1 MGLASNHVRW
11 HRSVHAVVVTGS
23 ETMKIE
29 DRYESVEAIPKRM
42 EHKNTEYGMI
52 CQDNC
57 SPAQRYIDR
66 VTGVE
71 RNTIGGFYP
80 AGYWSSLVRGQSMF
94 SYEVDRDRARKELA
108 SWFRMP
114 VELAEKLLKMPVR
127 VCMDWG
133 DVLIDFGTR
142 ENLEHFIGIIRHH
155 DKMDKHLNKIDWD
168 IRGEEE

>member
-1 MGLASNHVRW
+1 
-11 HRSVHAVVVTGS
+11 
-23 ETMKIE
+23 MKIE

-57 SPAQRYIDR
+57 SPAQRYIDH
-66 VTGVE
+66 VTGI
-71 RNTIGGFYP
+71 RRTRIGGFFP
-80 AGYWSSLVRGQSMF
+80 AGYWHNLASGQGNWTCPHTAQLQIWNDIDA
-94 SYEVDRDRARKELA
+94 VHKELA
-108 SWFRMP
+108 SWFRIP

-168 IRGEEE
+168 IGSEEE

>member
-1 MGLASNHVRW
+1 MGLASNHVWW

-23 ETMKIE
+23 DMMKIE

-52 CQDNC
+52 CRDSC
-57 SPAQRYIDR
+57 SPAKRYIDH
-66 VTGVE
+66 VTGI
-71 RNTIGGFYP
+71 RRTRIGGFFP
-80 AGYWSSLVRGQSMF
+80 AGYWHNLASGQGRIGLQI
-94 SYEVDRDRARKELA
+94 DAAHKELA
-108 SWFRMP
+108 SWFRIP

-155 DKMDKHLNKIDWD
+155 DKMDKHLSKIDWD
-168 IRGEEE
+168 IGSEEE